1 MMVLDIA
8 LKNKVEEVLKQR
20 PRKHV
25 RVSDVL
31 ACVDKE
37 SGGVPIF
44 NASDVLLKQNLI
56 AASRI
61 TGLTEAQIRQAMT
74 ITDGP
79 YKGMLSKFRCEP
91 GYWKWAKQYAPTFKK
106 NPEDLILLAC
116 SFGVG
121 QKMSRWLV
129 TGTPVHEWVPLIRK
143 FMGSLSLQIVYC
155 AGDLDNLLTHANG
168 DRPLAFTRYN
178 AGPSATNKSPAYEA
192 YGLKV
197 AAKAKQ
203 FEEELK
209 KDV

>member
-1 MMVLDIA
+1 MDIA

-20 PRKHV
+20 PRKQV
-25 RVSDVL
+25 RVADVL
-31 ACVDKE
+31 ACIDKE
-37 SGGVPIF
+37 SGGVPVF
-44 NASDVLLKQNLI
+44 HERDVLLKQNLI

-61 TGLTEAQIRQAMT
+61 TGLTEAQIRKAMT

-79 YKGMLSKFRCEP
+79 YKGMISKFRCEP
-91 GYWKWAKQYAPTFKK
+91 GYWSWAQKYQAAIK
-106 NPEDLILLAC
+106 NPEDRILLAC

-129 TGTPVHEWVPLIRK
+129 TGMPIHEWLPFIRK
-143 FMGSLSLQIVYC
+143 FMGSLSLQITYC
-155 AGDLDNLLTHANG
+155 AGDLDNLLAHANG

-178 AGPSATNKSPAYEA
+178 AGPSATSKSPAYEA
-192 YGLKV
+192 YGVKV
-197 AAKAKQ
+197 AGKAKV